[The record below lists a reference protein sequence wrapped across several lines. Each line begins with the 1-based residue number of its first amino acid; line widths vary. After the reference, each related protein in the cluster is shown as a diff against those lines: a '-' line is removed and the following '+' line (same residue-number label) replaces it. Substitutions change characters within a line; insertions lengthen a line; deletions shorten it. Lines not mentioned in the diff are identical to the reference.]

1 MNLVLVLILSL
12 SVGGFAYEAA
22 YSDLAAAVKRLFAI
36 EQPFKYN
43 ALTYYKFWSEFL
55 GKNTAK
61 FFALLILP
69 LILFRVIHSW
79 IYKLVSCPY
88 CMSIYM
94 MFAVCFF
101 ALNLGWLMSLLFAP
115 LALISVAVIDKLR
128 L

>member
-43 ALTYYKFWSEFL
+43 ALTYYKTWKRAIGNYAVALFPFI
-55 GKNTAK
+55 
-61 FFALLILP
+61 LLIGILP
-69 LILFRVIHSW
+69 RLIHSW
-79 IYKLVSCPY
+79 LYKLTSCPY
-88 CMSIYM
+88 CMSVWM